1 MAKLLLATRGGGALV
16 FYEEGREAT
25 VAVAQ
30 QRSKDNVFRRL
41 FIQGVSNS
49 GDAMPSMRYMRLQ
62 AMLPLL
68 IHQGEPRR
76 VMVVGFGTGITA
88 GETLRYPGLEK
99 RVCAAEL
106 LPAVI
111 RSGQMFPEN
120 YRAWNDSRMEIRVRD
135 GRQELMRSE
144 ERYDVITLEP
154 ASSFSARS
162 RESLLH

>member
-1 MAKLLLATRGGGALV
+1 M
-16 FYEEGREAT
+16 FYEESRGAT
-25 VAVAQ
+25 VAIAQ

-68 IHQGEPRR
+68 IHAGEPKS

-99 RVCAAEL
+99 RVCAEL
-106 LPAVI
+106 LPAVVH
-111 RSGQMFPEN
+111 SGKMFPEN
-120 YRAWNDSRMEIRVRD
+120 YEAWSDPRMEIRIETAVR
-135 GRQELMRSE
+135 S
-144 ERYDVITLEP
+144 
-154 ASSFSARS
+154 
-162 RESLLH
+162 